1 MGATVERTAADLPLE
16 DPPSKASSFFSRWT
30 LPLRSRTRNLAD
42 FHVRPDEPHR
52 QYSAG
57 DHVTGSIVLTVI
69 KPVRITHLTV
79 ALHGFV
85 RVFKNAGAAAQL
97 APINPAHVPHDG
109 NKTFR
114 YYGNGQASLFQ
125 DEQVLCGEGRLA
137 ARKWEFKFDLI
148 FPSKGLPSSIDF
160 ERGTIS
166 YMITATLTRPTTMAP
181 TTSVERKISLIEK
194 VDIGLLSPPR
204 ERNVTMQAMH
214 KRAKRKRTANSMATG
229 TNQRDS
235 ASTDT
240 PEPASDM
247 DSTRANENSND
258 GSVAVED
265 HARPLYDGLVL
276 PRSPIQS
283 DMQSEISGE
292 SAASNTSNYFRGT
305 DVSAGSV
312 NGSKYSGPAA
322 EVAGRE
328 ITATVELLKG
338 GCLPGDLL
346 PVRIKIHHNRRIKS
360 LHGIIVTFYRQ
371 GRVDYAPPASMFKEL
386 SEEDAK
392 RLEREEYYPKSKT
405 GLGGLSLSSAG
416 SCSVFRKDLS
426 QSVAPLIIDPTNLSA
441 NITTSVRVPEDVFP
455 SIRGVPGGL
464 ISFKYYVEVVIDLGG
479 RLAGQTQLGSQPPG
493 RMGSVS
499 VPGGPASPL
508 VGSHENSISRLANWN
523 GTIVDTDHIR
533 REKGVIYVPIEVV
546 VGSVDS
552 NRTRG
557 KAVVRTGLGL
567 ESPSHQAFGTEADQ
581 PDYTWQN
588 APEAED
594 EYYDENGEYIS
605 PFEDSQSYFPSPLTR
620 QTTYQDL
627 HRQDSHR
634 QDLQEAQAPAY
645 IAPPQIPDQTVL
657 TEKERVRQA
666 EMRLLPSQPSFA
678 GPESA
683 AGPSRPSE
691 PGNRSSSAAGTTELS
706 IAPSNA
712 PGDNQEGPSAPA
724 LADLSLTASSHPTED
739 KQEMERRRLLEEA
752 SAPPEVPEEY
762 TNGGPSAPPID
773 IAGPS
778 RSHEH
783 EPSAPNFDEGGTY
796 GAHDLFGSIAG
807 PSNGHSPYSR
817 NNHER
822 EPLPR
827 YER

>member
-1 MGATVERTAADLPLE
+1 MGATVDRTADLPLE
-16 DPPSKASSFFSRWT
+16 DQPSKASSFFSRWT

-97 APINPAHVPHDG
+97 APINPAHIPHDG
-109 NKTFR
+109 NKNFR

-148 FPSKGLPSSIDF
+148 FPSKGLPSSIDVGSSF
-160 ERGTIS
+160 ALL
-166 YMITATLTRPTTMAP
+166 MTLACL
-181 TTSVERKISLIEK
+181 LI
-194 VDIGLLSPPR
+194 
-204 ERNVTMQAMH
+204 A
-214 KRAKRKRTANSMATG
+214 G

-258 GSVAVED
+258 GSATVED
-265 HARPLYDGLVL
+265 HARPLYDGLGL

-292 SAASNTSNYFRGT
+292 SAASNASNYFRGT

-312 NGSKYSGPAA
+312 NGSKYSGPVA

-426 QSVAPLIIDPTNLSA
+426 QSVAPLIIDPTSLSA

-479 RLAGQTQLGSQPPG
+479 RLAGQTQLGSQPAG

-499 VPGGPASPL
+499 VPAGPSSPL
-508 VGSHENSISRLANWN
+508 VGSHENNISRLANWN

-557 KAVVRTGLGL
+557 KAVARPGLTL
-567 ESPSHQAFGTEADQ
+567 ESPSNQGFAPELDQ

-588 APEAED
+588 APED
-594 EYYDENGEYIS
+594 EYYDETGEYIS
-605 PFEDSQSYFPSPLTR
+605 PFEDTHSYFPSPHAHPTS
-620 QTTYQDL
+620 YHDL
-627 HRQDSHR
+627 HRQESHR
-634 QDLQEAQAPAY
+634 TDSQEPQAPAY
-645 IAPPQIPDQTVL
+645 VAPPQIIDQTAL
-657 TEKERVRQA
+657 TDKERVRQA
-666 EMRLLPSQPSFA
+666 EMRLLPSQPPLA
-678 GPESA
+678 GSEST
-683 AGPSRPSE
+683 AGPSRP
-691 PGNRSSSAAGTTELS
+691 L
-706 IAPSNA
+706 APSA
-712 PGDNQEGPSAPA
+712 PGDHSSSTAGAIGLSFLPPIDVGDSLDGPSAPT
-724 LADLSLTASSHPTED
+724 LTDLSLAASSNPTED

-752 SAPPEVPEEY
+752 SAPPDVPEEY
-762 TNGGPSAPPID
+762 TNGGPSAPVID
-773 IAGPS
+773 AAGPS
-778 RSHEH
+778 GSHEH
-783 EPSAPNFDEGGTY
+783 EPSAPNFDEGGSY
-796 GAHDLFGSIAG
+796 GSHHIGNIAG
-807 PSNGHSPYSR
+807 PSNGHPPYRS
-817 NNHER
+817 NHGR
-822 EPLPR
+822 EPLPK

>member
-1 MGATVERTAADLPLE
+1 MT
-16 DPPSKASSFFSRWT
+16 
-30 LPLRSRTRNLAD
+30 
-42 FHVRPDEPHR
+42 
-52 QYSAG
+52 
-57 DHVTGSIVLTVI
+57 
-69 KPVRITHLTV
+69 
-79 ALHGFV
+79 
-85 RVFKNAGAAAQL
+85 
-97 APINPAHVPHDG
+97 
-109 NKTFR
+109 
-114 YYGNGQASLFQ
+114 
-125 DEQVLCGEGRLA
+125 
-137 ARKWEFKFDLI
+137 
-148 FPSKGLPSSIDF
+148 
-160 ERGTIS
+160 
-166 YMITATLTRPTTMAP
+166 P
-181 TTSVERKISLIEK
+181 TTSVERKIALIEK

-214 KRAKRKRTANSMATG
+214 KRTKRKRTTNSTATG

-258 GSVAVED
+258 GSVTIED
-265 HARPLYDGLVL
+265 HARPLYDGLGL

-283 DMQSEISGE
+283 DMQSEISGD

-305 DVSAGSV
+305 EVSAGSA

-426 QSVAPLIIDPTNLSA
+426 QSVAPLIIDPVSLSA

-499 VPGGPASPL
+499 VPAGPASPL
-508 VGSHENSISRLANWN
+508 VGSQENNISRLANWN

-557 KAVVRTGLGL
+557 KAVVRPELTLQ
-567 ESPSHQAFGTEADQ
+567 SPSNHGFASEADQ

-588 APEAED
+588 APDD
-594 EYYDENGEYIS
+594 EYYDETGEHIS
-605 PFEDSQSYFPSPLTR
+605 PFDDTQSYFPSPGAHPITYHELQR
-620 QTTYQDL
+620 QES
-627 HRQDSHR
+627 RRRDS
-634 QDLQEAQAPAY
+634 QEPQAPAY
-645 IAPPQIPDQTVL
+645 VAPPQIPDTTGL

-666 EMRLLPSQPSFA
+666 EMRLLPSQPPHA

-683 AGPSRPSE
+683 AGPSRASAL
-691 PGNRSSSAAGTTELS
+691 GNRLPSAAGAIGSST
-706 IAPSNA
+706 APPLALGGSL
-712 PGDNQEGPSAPA
+712 DGPSAPT
-724 LADLSLTASSHPTED
+724 LTDLSSAASSHPTED

-762 TNGGPSAPPID
+762 TNGGPSAPTLD
-773 IAGPS
+773 FAGPS
-778 RSHEH
+778 GSQEH
-783 EPSAPNFDEGGTY
+783 EPSAPHFDEGNSY
-796 GAHDLFGSIAG
+796 GAHDLPGSAAG
-807 PSNGHSPYSR
+807 PSNGHPPYRS
-817 NNHER
+817 NHGR
-822 EPLPR
+822 EPLPK

>member
-1 MGATVERTAADLPLE
+1 
-16 DPPSKASSFFSRWT
+16 
-30 LPLRSRTRNLAD
+30 
-42 FHVRPDEPHR
+42 
-52 QYSAG
+52 
-57 DHVTGSIVLTVI
+57 
-69 KPVRITHLTV
+69 
-79 ALHGFV
+79 
-85 RVFKNAGAAAQL
+85 
-97 APINPAHVPHDG
+97 
-109 NKTFR
+109 
-114 YYGNGQASLFQ
+114 
-125 DEQVLCGEGRLA
+125 
-137 ARKWEFKFDLI
+137 
-148 FPSKGLPSSIDF
+148 
-160 ERGTIS
+160 
-166 YMITATLTRPTTMAP
+166 MITATLTRPTTMTP
-181 TTSVERKISLIEK
+181 TTSVERKIALIEK

-214 KRAKRKRTANSMATG
+214 KRAKRKRATNPAATG

-258 GSVAVED
+258 GSVTVED
-265 HARPLYDGLVL
+265 YARPLYDGLGL

-305 DVSAGSV
+305 EVSAGSA

-426 QSVAPLIIDPTNLSA
+426 QSVAPLIIDPTSLSA
-441 NITTSVRVPEDVFP
+441 IITTSVRVPEDVFP

-499 VPGGPASPL
+499 VPAGPASPL
-508 VGSHENSISRLANWN
+508 VGSHENNVSRLANWN

-552 NRTRG
+552 NRARG
-557 KAVVRTGLGL
+557 KAVVRPELT
-567 ESPSHQAFGTEADQ
+567 SQPPSNQGFATEADQ

-588 APEAED
+588 APDD
-594 EYYDENGEYIS
+594 EYYDETGNYIS
-605 PFEDSQSYFPSPLTR
+605 PFEDTQSYFPSPGTHPITYHELQR
-620 QTTYQDL
+620 QE
-627 HRQDSHR
+627 SHR
-634 QDLQEAQAPAY
+634 RDSQEPHAPAY
-645 IAPPQIPDQTVL
+645 VAPPQIPDPTGL
-657 TEKERVRQA
+657 TEKERVQQA
-666 EMRLLPSQPSFA
+666 ELRLLPSQPPPA

-683 AGPSRPSE
+683 AGPSRAS
-691 PGNRSSSAAGTTELS
+691 
-706 IAPSNA
+706 A
-712 PGDNQEGPSAPA
+712 PGSSTAPPTALGGNPDGPSAPT
-724 LADLSLTASSHPTED
+724 LTDLSSAASSHPTED

-762 TNGGPSAPPID
+762 TNGGPSAPPLD
-773 IAGPS
+773 FAGPS
-778 RSHEH
+778 GSQEH
-783 EPSAPNFDEGGTY
+783 EPSAPNFDEEGSY
-796 GAHDLFGSIAG
+796 GAHDLPSSVAG
-807 PSNGHSPYSR
+807 PSNDYPPYR
-817 NNHER
+817 NNHGR
-822 EPLPR
+822 EPLPK

>member
-1 MGATVERTAADLPLE
+1 
-16 DPPSKASSFFSRWT
+16 
-30 LPLRSRTRNLAD
+30 
-42 FHVRPDEPHR
+42 
-52 QYSAG
+52 
-57 DHVTGSIVLTVI
+57 
-69 KPVRITHLTV
+69 
-79 ALHGFV
+79 
-85 RVFKNAGAAAQL
+85 
-97 APINPAHVPHDG
+97 
-109 NKTFR
+109 
-114 YYGNGQASLFQ
+114 
-125 DEQVLCGEGRLA
+125 
-137 ARKWEFKFDLI
+137 
-148 FPSKGLPSSIDF
+148 
-160 ERGTIS
+160 
-166 YMITATLTRPTTMAP
+166 MITATLTRPTTMAP

-214 KRAKRKRTANSMATG
+214 KRAKRKRTTNSMPTG
-229 TNQRDS
+229 ANQRDS

-265 HARPLYDGLVL
+265 NARPLYDGLGL

-292 SAASNTSNYFRGT
+292 SAASNTSNYMRGT
-305 DVSAGSV
+305 DVSVGSI
-312 NGSKYSGPAA
+312 NGSKYSGPVA

-426 QSVAPLIIDPTNLSA
+426 QSVAPLIIDPTSLSA

-499 VPGGPASPL
+499 VPGGPSSPL

-557 KAVVRTGLGL
+557 KSVVRSGLAL
-567 ESPSHQAFGTEADQ
+567 ESPSNHGFASEADQ

-588 APEAED
+588 APDD
-594 EYYDENGEYIS
+594 EYYDETGEYIS
-605 PFEDSQSYFPSPLTR
+605 PFEDTQSYFPSPLTR
-620 QTTYQDL
+620 QSTYHDL

-634 QDLQEAQAPAY
+634 QDMQEPQAPAY
-645 IAPPQIPDQTVL
+645 IAPPQMPDQTVL

-666 EMRLLPSQPSFA
+666 EMRLLPSQPSLA

-683 AGPSRPSE
+683 AGPSRPLV
-691 PGNRSSSAAGTTELS
+691 PGNRLSSATGT
-706 IAPSNA
+706 PPMA
-712 PGDNQEGPSAPA
+712 PGDNHEGPSAPA
-724 LADLSLTASSHPTED
+724 LTDLSLTASSHPTED

-752 SAPPEVPEEY
+752 SAPPEVPDEY
-762 TNGGPSAPPID
+762 TNGGPSAPPVD
-773 IAGPS
+773 VAGPS

-783 EPSAPNFDEGGTY
+783 EPSAPNFDEGGLY
-796 GAHDLFGSIAG
+796 GAHDLGNIAG
-807 PSNGHSPYSR
+807 PSNGHSSHGR

>member
-1 MGATVERTAADLPLE
+1 MGATVDRTADLPLE
-16 DPPSKASSFFSRWT
+16 DQPSKASSFFSRWT

-97 APINPAHVPHDG
+97 APINPAHIPHDG
-109 NKTFR
+109 NKNFR

-214 KRAKRKRTANSMATG
+214 KRAKRKRATNSTATG

-258 GSVAVED
+258 GSVTIED
-265 HARPLYDGLVL
+265 HARPLYDGLGL

-305 DVSAGSV
+305 EVSAGSA

-346 PVRIKIHHNRRIKS
+346 PVRIKINHNRRIKS

-426 QSVAPLIIDPTNLSA
+426 QSVAPLIIDPTSLSA
-441 NITTSVRVPEDVFP
+441 IITTSVRVPEDVFP

-499 VPGGPASPL
+499 VPAGPASPL
-508 VGSHENSISRLANWN
+508 VGSHENNVSRLANWN

-546 VGSVDS
+546 QPD
-552 NRTRG
+552 TG
-557 KAVVRTGLGL
+557 KAVVRPELTLQ
-567 ESPSHQAFGTEADQ
+567 SPSNQGFSTEADQ

-588 APEAED
+588 APDD
-594 EYYDENGEYIS
+594 EYYDETGEYIS
-605 PFEDSQSYFPSPLTR
+605 PFEDTQSYFPSPGAHPITYHELQR
-620 QTTYQDL
+620 QE
-627 HRQDSHR
+627 SHR
-634 QDLQEAQAPAY
+634 RDSQEPQAPAY
-645 IAPPQIPDQTVL
+645 VAPPQIPDPTGL

-666 EMRLLPSQPSFA
+666 EMRLLPSQPPPA

-683 AGPSRPSE
+683 AGPSRPS
-691 PGNRSSSAAGTTELS
+691 
-706 IAPSNA
+706 A
-712 PGDNQEGPSAPA
+712 PGSSTAPPMALGGTLDGPSAPT
-724 LADLSLTASSHPTED
+724 LTDLSSAASSHPTED

-762 TNGGPSAPPID
+762 TNGGPSAPPLD
-773 IAGPS
+773 FAGPS
-778 RSHEH
+778 GSQEH
-783 EPSAPNFDEGGTY
+783 EPSAPNFDEGGSY
-796 GAHDLFGSIAG
+796 GAHDLLSDSVAG
-807 PSNGHSPYSR
+807 PSNGHPPYR
-817 NNHER
+817 NNHGR
-822 EPLPR
+822 EPLPK

>member
-1 MGATVERTAADLPLE
+1 MGATVDRTADLPLE
-16 DPPSKASSFFSRWT
+16 DQPSKASSFFSRWT

-97 APINPAHVPHDG
+97 APINPAHIPHDG
-109 NKTFR
+109 NKNFR

-214 KRAKRKRTANSMATG
+214 KRAKRKRTANSAATG
-229 TNQRDS
+229 ANQRDS

-258 GSVAVED
+258 GSATVDD
-265 HARPLYDGLVL
+265 HSRPLYDGLGA
-276 PRSPIQS
+276 RSA
-283 DMQSEISGE
+283 GE
-292 SAASNTSNYFRGT
+292 SAASNASNYFRGT

-312 NGSKYSGPAA
+312 NGSKYSGPVA

-426 QSVAPLIIDPTNLSA
+426 QSVAPLIIDPTSLSA

-499 VPGGPASPL
+499 VPAGPVSPL
-508 VGSHENSISRLANWN
+508 VGSHENNISRLANWN

-557 KAVVRTGLGL
+557 KAVARPTLTL
-567 ESPSHQAFGTEADQ
+567 ESPSNQGFAPESDQ

-588 APEAED
+588 APED
-594 EYYDENGEYIS
+594 EYYDETGEYIS
-605 PFEDSQSYFPSPLTR
+605 PFEDTHSYFPSPHT
-620 QTTYQDL
+620 QPTSYHDL
-627 HRQDSHR
+627 HRQESHR
-634 QDLQEAQAPAY
+634 RDSQEPQAPAY
-645 IAPPQIPDQTVL
+645 VAPPQIPDQTAL
-657 TEKERVRQA
+657 TDKERVRQA
-666 EMRLLPSQPSFA
+666 EMRLLPSQPPLA
-678 GPESA
+678 GSESA
-683 AGPSRPSE
+683 AGPSRPS
-691 PGNRSSSAAGTTELS
+691 
-706 IAPSNA
+706 APSA
-712 PGDNQEGPSAPA
+712 PGDHSSSTTGATGPSFLPPIDLGDSLDGPSAPT
-724 LADLSLTASSHPTED
+724 LTDLSLAASSHPTED

-752 SAPPEVPEEY
+752 SAPPDVPEEY
-762 TNGGPSAPPID
+762 TNGGPSAPVMD
-773 IAGPS
+773 AAGPS
-778 RSHEH
+778 GSHEH
-783 EPSAPNFDEGGTY
+783 EPSAPNFDEGGSY
-796 GAHDLFGSIAG
+796 GSHDILGNIAG
-807 PSNGHSPYSR
+807 PSNGH
-817 NNHER
+817 
-822 EPLPR
+822 PLIGTIMGGNRCQNMNDDLMPGR
-827 YER
+827 CWA